1 MKKISLLQNSLFRER
16 YIRRNKD
23 IDLYTHSMK
32 NPLGGGQYIG

>member
-1 MKKISLLQNSLFRER
+1 MKISLLRNSLFRER

-32 NPLGGGQYIG
+32 NPLGGGGSI